1 MNDRGLTETESQ
13 FCQIECVHPN
23 EALLGEHLTVCALLH
38 CSWMLILLLFLF
50 WRPSPKTLDSWEIF
64 LVSVTQVFVFPFFL
78 DALLMSQPTVW
89 CSASCGS
96 ATSSC
101 ISYTVK
107 VMPPPL
113 SGCQQKESA
122 SSAAHQSSSSFIR
135 TALTFALGC
144 WLVFFVVLFLPLR
157 APTPSVKKIIP
168 RYRVPYMSLLCPLF
182 RQLPLPSAASP
193 TWPLAWVH
201 RHKSYLLNTVSG
213 TLNPKSLPFLA
224 LGSAGPIMSSSS
236 STGKLPKSGSAGVAE
251 KWREGVEAGILSKWQ
266 QM

>member
-1 MNDRGLTETESQ
+1 MNTSLSALCFTAPECSSSYSFSFDGRLQKLSTTER
-13 FCQIECVHPN
+13 F
-23 EALLGEHLTVCALLH
+23 
-38 CSWMLILLLFLF
+38 F
-50 WRPSPKTLDSWEIF
+50 WS
-64 LVSVTQVFVFPFFL
+64 VSHRFVFFLFFL

-122 SSAAHQSSSSFIR
+122 TTAAHQSSSSFIR

-144 WLVFFVVLFLPLR
+144 WLMFFFLPLGTS
-157 APTPSVKKIIP
+157 TPSVKKIIP

-193 TWPLAWVH
+193 TWPLA
-201 RHKSYLLNTVSG
+201 
-213 TLNPKSLPFLA
+213 
-224 LGSAGPIMSSSS
+224 
-236 STGKLPKSGSAGVAE
+236 
-251 KWREGVEAGILSKWQ
+251 
-266 QM
+266 